1 MDALQQR
8 GTVPKLVTAATFQ
21 LPMFWLNFV
30 EPLLSPRNMDPSDV
44 ALATFHEPMFWLKA
58 TALLNALSM
67 FITRATFQLPMLA
80 LKTDAV

>member
-1 MDALQQR
+1 MDAVQQR

-44 ALATFHEPMFWLKA
+44 ALATFHEPMFWLNAVADWK
-58 TALLNALSM
+58 ALSILM
-67 FITRATFQLPMLA
+67 ARATFQLPMLA
-80 LKTDAV
+80 LKADAL